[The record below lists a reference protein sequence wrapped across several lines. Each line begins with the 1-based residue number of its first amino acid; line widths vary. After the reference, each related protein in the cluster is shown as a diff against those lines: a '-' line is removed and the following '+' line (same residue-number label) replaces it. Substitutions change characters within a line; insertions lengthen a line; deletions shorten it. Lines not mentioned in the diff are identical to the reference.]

1 MCGIFGGVQEAP
13 VVDALLTGLS
23 RLEYRGYDSAG
34 VATLEPD
41 LCLKKVEGPVRR
53 LGDLCRQMPPSGAI
67 GIAHTRWAT
76 HGEPSAVN
84 AHPHRAGKVA
94 VVHNGIIENH
104 SHLRGELE
112 DFGVV
117 FESQTDTEVIPHLV
131 ESYRA
136 AGATTI
142 DAVKY
147 SVERLEGRFAFA
159 VLCEDEPDQIIAAR
173 QGSPLV
179 VGRSDRGTWLSS
191 DDAALSEVADEVAVL
206 EDGDLVTLRRD
217 GIEFSKVNGRVY
229 PRQFQKL
236 EKQDWQEPIGED
248 DDYTSRE
255 MLEQPEALARTLREL
270 RRRKLDIDAKAIAS
284 VQSLACG
291 SSHYAA
297 CLAAPWFEEL
307 ARLPVQN
314 SIASECRDMALFDP
328 KSSLNI
334 LVSQSGE
341 TADTLSAQ
349 TICKVA
355 GHQTV
360 AVVNIERSQMVRDA
374 DHVWLTRAGR
384 EFGVAATKTF
394 TCQTIALA
402 LLAVRLAR
410 KRECVPAKTITDAAN
425 ALNEFPEVFKHI
437 EALAPRIEALA
448 DRLGKA
454 QSALFLGRG
463 GAFPAAAEGA
473 LKLKELSYIHAEAYP
488 AGELKHGPIAVI
500 SDGMPVIVC
509 APSDTHWQRSI
520 ANMQEVK
527 ARGAWTIL
535 ITDEGVS
542 DTDGA
547 DEVITL
553 PKLHPLVAPIA
564 QVVVMQL
571 LAYHTAKALDLNVDR
586 PRNLAKS
593 VTVE

>member
-1 MCGIFGGVQEAP
+1 
-13 VVDALLTGLS
+13 S

-34 VATLEPD
+34 IATLDPD
-41 LCLKKVEGPVRR
+41 LRLKKVEGPVGR
-53 LGDLCRQMPPSGAI
+53 LGDLCRQMQPEGVI

-84 AHPHRAGKVA
+84 AHPHRAGKIA
-94 VVHNGIIENH
+94 VIHNGIIENH
-104 SHLRGELE
+104 SHLRAELE
-112 DFGVV
+112 DFGAV
-117 FESQTDTEVIPHLV
+117 FESRTDTEVIPHLV

-136 AGATTI
+136 AGATTVE
-142 DAVKY
+142 AVKY
-147 SVERLEGRFAFA
+147 SMGRLEGRFAFA
-159 VLCEDEPDQIIAAR
+159 VLCEDEPDQIVAAR

-179 VGRSDRGTWLSS
+179 VGRSAEGSWLSS
-191 DDAALSEVADEVAVL
+191 DDAALSDIADEVAVL
-206 EDGDLVTLRRD
+206 EDGDVVTLRRD
-217 GIEFSKVNGRVY
+217 GIEFGKVEGEVY
-229 PRQFQKL
+229 PRLFQKL
-236 EKQDWQEPIGED
+236 EKQTWQEPVGED

-270 RRRKLDIDAKAIAS
+270 RRTKLDIDAKAITRVHS
-284 VQSLACG
+284 IACG

-297 CLAAPWFEEL
+297 CLAAPWFEKL
-307 ARLPVQN
+307 ARLPMHN
-314 SIASECRDMALFDP
+314 SIASECRDMALHDP
-328 KSSLNI
+328 KRSLNI

-341 TADTLSAQ
+341 TADTLTAQ
-349 TICKVA
+349 SVCKA
-355 GHQTV
+355 ADHQTM
-360 AVVNIERSQMVRDA
+360 AVVNIGRSQMARDA

-394 TCQTIALA
+394 TCQTAALA

-410 KRECVPAKTITDAAN
+410 KRKRVPAKTITEAAN
-425 ALNEFPEVFKHI
+425 ALNELPEVVKAI
-437 EALAPRIEALA
+437 QPMQARIEVLA
-448 DRLGKA
+448 KRFAKA

-500 SDGMPVIVC
+500 SEGMPVVIS
-509 APSDTHWQRSI
+509 APSDAHWQRSI

-535 ITDEGVS
+535 ITDEGVT

-547 DEVITL
+547 DEVIIL

-564 QVVVMQL
+564 QVLVMQM